1 MDREGAAQRAKT
13 GSIISAFI
21 DQSSVPEP
29 STLENPPVQ
38 HQQIHSIGRQR
49 DQRLLR
55 RVYDRLFVD
64 VEAGVD
70 ERGNAA
76 AGMPSFQNA
85 AIERSRLGID
95 DLRPRRSVD
104 VDYSRNAVAPRRPN
118 VAGYGHETRGVRIA
132 DADVEQLFGIF
143 GQYDRRERHEIRPR
157 EPSVQGIVDFAPRR
171 SGA

>member
-1 MDREGAAQRAKT
+1 MFIAIDATSFPTASIRRSSKPVIRPPSKLTRIDRLDSSGLV
-13 GSIISAFI
+13 I
-21 DQSSVPEP
+21 DGP

-38 HQQIHSIGRQR
+38 HQQIHSIGSQR
-49 DQRLLR
+49 DQGLLR

-104 VDYSRNAVAPRRPN
+104 VDDGGNAVAPRRS
-118 VAGYGHETRGVRIA
+118 A
-132 DADVEQLFGIF
+132 
-143 GQYDRRERHEIRPR
+143 
-157 EPSVQGIVDFAPRR
+157 
-171 SGA
+171 